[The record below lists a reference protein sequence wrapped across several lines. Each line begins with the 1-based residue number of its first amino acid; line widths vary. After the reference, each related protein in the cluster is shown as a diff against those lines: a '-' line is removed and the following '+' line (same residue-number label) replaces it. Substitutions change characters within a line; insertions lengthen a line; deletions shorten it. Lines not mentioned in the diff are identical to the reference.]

1 MQLLM
6 RNIPAGDASQMLS
19 SLVKT
24 APSSFKAGATL
35 PLLQPTPV
43 SCKLFGTSLVPL
55 HCCFVEVHRQVQQGM
70 CLSIVTNV
78 RASTA
83 WCLLVLSGVLAYSP
97 AHLYSSK
104 QLHSLAQAN
113 QPSKQ

>member
-1 MQLLM
+1 
-6 RNIPAGDASQMLS
+6 
-19 SLVKT
+19 
-24 APSSFKAGATL
+24 
-35 PLLQPTPV
+35 
-43 SCKLFGTSLVPL
+43 
-55 HCCFVEVHRQVQQGM
+55 VQQGM